1 MRLILLAAVL
11 SLIAAGAQA
20 GDDGAGAPSVADM
33 LQRKHEHELRAELVA
48 QGRWDEVRKLDE
60 ESTRRLRERQEQS
73 YDKLNQQLLRSGN
86 VDGPVSAVVNACE
99 PDSLR
104 LHKLNS
110 AASNPA
116 SDVPPASPAY

>member
-1 MRLILLAAVL
+1 MRLILLAAGL

-33 LQRKHEHELRAELVA
+33 LQRKHEHEWRAELVA

-60 ESTRRLRERQEQS
+60 ENARRLRERQEQS

-86 VDGPVSAVVNACE
+86 VDGPVNAIVNACE
-99 PDSLR
+99 PDSVRLR
-104 LHKLNS
+104 KLKNAAANS
-110 AASNPA
+110 QRIDAPSGPT
-116 SDVPPASPAY
+116 Y